1 MEPGSPEMKR
11 FRDLPYPSLNEAL
24 KAETRLA
31 VKLSEVGKLCQ
42 KKKKNLLTK
51 RLCLQA
57 IVTQPKMKVMCQMC
71 YTLILIDPLETPEP
85 PQTETVTKTVFT
97 ISVYITYITYI
108 ITDLCIYT

>member
-42 KKKKNLLTK
+42 KKKKESIN
-51 RLCLQA
+51 
-57 IVTQPKMKVMCQMC
+57 
-71 YTLILIDPLETPEP
+71 
-85 PQTETVTKTVFT
+85 
-97 ISVYITYITYI
+97 
-108 ITDLCIYT
+108 